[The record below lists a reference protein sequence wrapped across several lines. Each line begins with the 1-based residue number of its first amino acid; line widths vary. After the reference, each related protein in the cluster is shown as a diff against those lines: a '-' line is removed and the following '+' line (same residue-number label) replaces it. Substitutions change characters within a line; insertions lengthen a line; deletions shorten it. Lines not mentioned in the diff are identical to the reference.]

1 MSERIETTAIR
12 NLIHNEEYCRK
23 VLPFIKEEY
32 FTDRLEK
39 LLFTEVYKFVNKYNE
54 LPTKESLSI
63 ENVAKDYN
71 GINVIN
77 DLSLLV
83 RPGEIIGLL
92 GPNGAGKTTL
102 FYMIMGLI
110 RPRKG
115 KIKLNNIDITRL
127 AMYSRARLGI
137 SYLPQEPSIF
147 RGMNVRDNINCI
159 LEITEKNSKKRKVQL
174 DNLLS
179 IFGLEKI
186 QRNPARLLSGGERR
200 RVEIARSIAGKPK
213 YILMDE
219 PFSGVDP
226 IAIEEIRNI
235 ILSLSDS
242 KIGILITDHNVRETL
257 GLSNRAYII
266 YEGNLLISG
275 SSDEIISSEEVKK
288 VYLGNQFNI

>member
-1 MSERIETTAIR
+1 MAE
-12 NLIHNEEYCRK
+12 
-23 VLPFIKEEY
+23 
-32 FTDRLEK
+32 
-39 LLFTEVYKFVNKYNE
+39 
-54 LPTKESLSI
+54 ESLSI

-159 LEITEKNSKKRKVQL
+159 LEITEKNSKKRKTQL

-219 PFSGVDP
+219 PFSGVNP

-257 GLSNRAYII
+257 GICDRATIIHDGLVLSSGIPAEIV
-266 YEGNLLISG
+266 GNI
-275 SSDEIISSEEVKK
+275 EVRKA
-288 VYLGNQFNI
+288 YLGEHFRM

>member
-1 MSERIETTAIR
+1 M
-12 NLIHNEEYCRK
+12 
-23 VLPFIKEEY
+23 
-32 FTDRLEK
+32 
-39 LLFTEVYKFVNKYNE
+39 TE
-54 LPTKESLSI
+54 ESLSI

-147 RGMNVRDNINCI
+147 RGMNVRDNINSI
-159 LEITEKNSKKRKVQL
+159 LEITEKNSKKRKTQL
-174 DNLLS
+174 DKLLS

-186 QRNPARLLSGGERR
+186 QKNSARLLSGGERR

-226 IAIEEIRNI
+226 IAIEEIKNI

-257 GLSNRAYII
+257 GLSDRAYII

-275 SSDEIISSEEVKK
+275 SCDEIVSSEEVKK

>member
-1 MSERIETTAIR
+1 
-12 NLIHNEEYCRK
+12 
-23 VLPFIKEEY
+23 
-32 FTDRLEK
+32 
-39 LLFTEVYKFVNKYNE
+39 
-54 LPTKESLSI
+54 
-63 ENVAKDYN
+63 
-71 GINVIN
+71 
-77 DLSLLV
+77 
-83 RPGEIIGLL
+83 
-92 GPNGAGKTTL
+92 
-102 FYMIMGLI
+102 MIMGLI

-147 RGMNVRDNINCI
+147 RGMNVRDNINSI
-159 LEITEKNSKKRKVQL
+159 LEITEKNSKKRKKQL
-174 DNLLS
+174 DKLLS

-186 QRNPARLLSGGERR
+186 QKNSARLLSGGERR

-226 IAIEEIRNI
+226 IAIEEIKNI

-257 GLSNRAYII
+257 GLSDRAYIC
-266 YEGNLLISG
+266 LLYTSPSPRDG
-275 SSDEIISSEEVKK
+275 LLSRMPSSA
-288 VYLGNQFNI
+288 

>member
-1 MSERIETTAIR
+1 M
-12 NLIHNEEYCRK
+12 
-23 VLPFIKEEY
+23 
-32 FTDRLEK
+32 
-39 LLFTEVYKFVNKYNE
+39 TE
-54 LPTKESLSI
+54 ESLSI

-147 RGMNVRDNINCI
+147 RGMNVRDNINSI
-159 LEITEKNSKKRKVQL
+159 LEITEKNSKKRKTQL
-174 DNLLS
+174 DKLLS

-186 QRNPARLLSGGERR
+186 QKNSAN
-200 RVEIARSIAGKPK
+200 
-213 YILMDE
+213 
-219 PFSGVDP
+219 F
-226 IAIEEIRNI
+226 
-235 ILSLSDS
+235 
-242 KIGILITDHNVRETL
+242 
-257 GLSNRAYII
+257 
-266 YEGNLLISG
+266 
-275 SSDEIISSEEVKK
+275 
-288 VYLGNQFNI
+288 

>member
-1 MSERIETTAIR
+1 M
-12 NLIHNEEYCRK
+12 
-23 VLPFIKEEY
+23 
-32 FTDRLEK
+32 
-39 LLFTEVYKFVNKYNE
+39 TE
-54 LPTKESLSI
+54 ESLSI

-147 RGMNVRDNINCI
+147 RGMNVRDNINSI
-159 LEITEKNSKKRKVQL
+159 LEITEKDSKKRKLQL
-174 DNLLS
+174 DKLLS

-186 QRNPARLLSGGERR
+186 QKNSARLLSGGERR

-226 IAIEEIRNI
+226 IAIEEIKNI

-257 GLSNRAYII
+257 GLSDRAYII

-275 SSDEIISSEEVKK
+275 SCDEIISSEEVKK

>member
-1 MSERIETTAIR
+1 MTEDS
-12 NLIHNEEYCRK
+12 
-23 VLPFIKEEY
+23 
-32 FTDRLEK
+32 
-39 LLFTEVYKFVNKYNE
+39 LLV
-54 LPTKESLSI
+54 

-71 GINVIN
+71 GINVIH
-77 DLSLLV
+77 DLSLAV
-83 RPGEIIGLL
+83 KPGEIIGLL

-110 RPRKG
+110 KPRKG

-159 LEITEKNSKKRKVQL
+159 LEITEKDSKLRKIEL
-174 DNLLS
+174 DKLLS

-186 QRNPARLLSGGERR
+186 QKNPARLLSGGERR

-226 IAIEEIRNI
+226 LAIEEIKNI
-235 ILSLSDS
+235 IKSLSDG

-257 GLSNRAYII
+257 GLSDRAYII

-275 SSDEIISSEEVKK
+275 TSTEIVNSDEAKK